1 MIYNIYTIKNIDNGR
16 IFIGRSVNENQY
28 ENHMQLLKDNNHFNK
43 LLQKDYN
50 DKCEF
55 KFEYDIGFN
64 NPTMAAE
71 YAIEQIEKQNTIN
84 PLYGYNTFFDGEGM
98 NSRTANLKIFDE
110 DLIMFFYNH
119 DKNKIETLK
128 NFNINNNVF
137 KYRMK
142 RNGLLPQ
149 YNIPISSYNALYAYA
164 TLTVALSDHPMTAS
178 QVQYVLFAN
187 FDISKR
193 LRITSHKI
201 SKNLKKQGIPSQK
214 KSNFLYYN
222 LDFSKQTQ

>member
-201 SKNLKKQGIPSQK
+201 SKNLKKQESILILVFYK
-214 KSNFLYYN
+214 K
-222 LDFSKQTQ
+222 